1 MYIYTIKDNAAALV
15 GQREFDQII
24 TQDTFPARIE
34 HPNTRAELR
43 YSPEKGV
50 YWEYIP
56 YTPREL
62 RERAYETEK
71 VITFENELMTVD
83 EANKRWQEYQAEN
96 NAKSSELTALIAAAK
111 AAVRERYPDEVA
123 TDTGTAEY
131 AENSENAAE
140 SADAEA
146 TEKAE

>member
-1 MYIYTIKDNAAALV
+1 MNIKLTDNSKEVLEAIQQAAVRALEKC
-15 GQREFDQII
+15 GL
-24 TQDTFPARIE
+24 T
-34 HPNTRAELR
+34 AEGYAKKL
-43 YSPEKGV
+43 
-50 YWEYIP
+50 P

-111 AAVRERYPDEVA
+111 AAVRERYPDE
-123 TDTGTAEY
+123 TAE
-131 AENSENAAE
+131 ETEAAE
-140 SADAEA
+140 ETAQI
-146 TEKAE
+146 

>member
-34 HPNTRAELR
+34 HPDTHAELR
-43 YSPEKGV
+43 YSPEKGI

-71 VITFENELMTVD
+71 VITFEDELMTVD
-83 EANKRWQEYQAEN
+83 EANRRWQEYQAEN
-96 NAKSSELTALIAAAK
+96 NAKSAELTELIAAAK
-111 AAVRERYPDEVA
+111 AAVRERYPDE
-123 TDTGTAEY
+123 TAEY
-131 AENSENAAE
+131 AESSENTVE
-140 SADAEA
+140 SAGTEA

>member
-1 MYIYTIKDNAAALV
+1 
-15 GQREFDQII
+15 
-24 TQDTFPARIE
+24 
-34 HPNTRAELR
+34 
-43 YSPEKGV
+43 
-50 YWEYIP
+50 
-56 YTPREL
+56 
-62 RERAYETEK
+62 
-71 VITFENELMTVD
+71 MTVD

-111 AAVRERYPDEVA
+111 AAVRERYPDETA
-123 TDTGTAEY
+123 EETEAAEY

>member
-34 HPNTRAELR
+34 HPNTHAELR

-71 VITFENELMTVD
+71 VITFEDELMTVD

-96 NAKSSELTALIAAAK
+96 NTKSSELTALIAAAK
-111 AAVRERYPDEVA
+111 AAVRERYPDE
-123 TDTGTAEY
+123 TAEY
-131 AENSENAAE
+131 AENSENTVE
-140 SADAEA
+140 SAGAEA